1 MTQFKTFYDLSQ
13 PVYDHC
19 PGWPTYEPTIVR
31 YEATYEQ
38 DRFNAEQIRLNSH
51 TGTHLDAPFHFFPQG
66 QTIDQLDVS
75 LFQGEAVIVDLR
87 GIIQAKQGITASHL
101 EPYKDQIHEGSI
113 VLFDTGWNEKR
124 SFDKEY
130 MNDWPY
136 LTGEGAEWLK
146 ARKIKGVGIDT
157 LSMGGWY
164 EGTGRPCHEVL
175 LSGGIWIL
183 EEISIPDELA
193 KLGSC
198 YLMAFP
204 IKLKGFSGGP
214 ARAVGCRLSA
224 VLNHTKTEEIHE
236 KHGSPPF
243 SILPNTGKWR
253 EPMNAPTA
261 LPKI

>member
-1 MTQFKTFYDLSQ
+1 MTQFKKFYDLSQ

-19 PGWPTYEPTIVR
+19 PGWPTYEPTVVR
-31 YEATYEQ
+31 YEATYEK

-51 TGTHLDAPFHFFPQG
+51 TGTHLDAPFHFFPDG
-66 QTIDQLDVS
+66 
-75 LFQGEAVIVDLR
+75 
-87 GIIQAKQGITASHL
+87 KQGIDASHL
-101 EPYKDQIHEGSI
+101 EPYADKIHEGSI

-130 MNDWPY
+130 TNDWPY

-146 ARKIKGVGIDT
+146 VKGIKGVGIDT

-164 EGTGRPCHEVL
+164 EGTGRPCHEAL

-193 KLGSC
+193 KLESC

-214 ARAVGCRLSA
+214 ARAVAA
-224 VLNHTKTEEIHE
+224 V
-236 KHGSPPF
+236 
-243 SILPNTGKWR
+243 
-253 EPMNAPTA
+253 
-261 LPKI
+261 

>member
-1 MTQFKTFYDLSQ
+1 MTQFQKFYDLSQ

-19 PGWPTYEPTIVR
+19 PGWPTYEPTVVR
-31 YEATYEQ
+31 YEACYEK
-38 DRFNAEQIRLNSH
+38 DRFNAEQIRSNSH
-51 TGTHLDAPFHFFPQG
+51 TGTHLDAPFHFFPDG

-75 LFQGEAVIVDLR
+75 LFQGDAVIVDLR
-87 GIIQAKQGITASHL
+87 GIIQAKQGIDVSHL
-101 EPYKDQIHEGSI
+101 EPYADKIRPGSI

-130 MNDWPY
+130 MYDWPY
-136 LTGEGAEWLK
+136 LTGDGAEWLK
-146 ARKIKGVGIDT
+146 AKGIKGVGIDT

-164 EGTGRPCHEVL
+164 EGTGRPCHETL

-193 KLGSC
+193 KLGAC

-214 ARAVGCRLSA
+214 ARAVAA
-224 VLNHTKTEEIHE
+224 V
-236 KHGSPPF
+236 
-243 SILPNTGKWR
+243 
-253 EPMNAPTA
+253 
-261 LPKI
+261 

>member
-1 MTQFKTFYDLSQ
+1 MTQFQKFYDLSQ

-19 PGWPTYEPTIVR
+19 PGWPTYEPTVVR
-31 YEATYEQ
+31 YEACYEK

-51 TGTHLDAPFHFFPQG
+51 TGTHLDAPFHFFPDG

-75 LFQGEAVIVDLR
+75 LFQGDAVIVDLR
-87 GIIQAKQGITASHL
+87 GIIQAKQGIDVSHL
-101 EPYKDQIHEGSI
+101 EPYADKIRPGSI

-136 LTGEGAEWLK
+136 LTGDGAEWLK
-146 ARKIKGVGIDT
+146 AKGIRGVGIDT

-164 EGTGRPCHEVL
+164 EGTGRPCHEAL

-214 ARAVGCRLSA
+214 ARAVAA
-224 VLNHTKTEEIHE
+224 V
-236 KHGSPPF
+236 
-243 SILPNTGKWR
+243 
-253 EPMNAPTA
+253 
-261 LPKI
+261 

>member
-1 MTQFKTFYDLSQ
+1 MTQFKKFYDLSQ

-19 PGWPTYEPTIVR
+19 PGWPTYEPTVVR
-31 YEATYEQ
+31 YEATYEK

-51 TGTHLDAPFHFFPQG
+51 TGTHLDAPFHFFPDG
-66 QTIDQLDVS
+66 KTIDQLDVS
-75 LFQGEAVIVDLR
+75 LFQGNAVIVDLR
-87 GIIQAKQGITASHL
+87 GIIQAKQGIDASHL
-101 EPYKDQIHEGSI
+101 EPYADKIHEGSI

-130 MNDWPY
+130 TNDWPY
-136 LTGEGAEWLK
+136 LTGECAEWLK
-146 ARKIKGVGIDT
+146 AKGIKGVGIDT

-164 EGTGRPCHEVL
+164 EGTGRPCHEAL

-214 ARAVGCRLSA
+214 ARAVAA
-224 VLNHTKTEEIHE
+224 V
-236 KHGSPPF
+236 
-243 SILPNTGKWR
+243 
-253 EPMNAPTA
+253 
-261 LPKI
+261 

>member
-87 GIIQAKQGITASHL
+87 GIIQTKQGITASHL

-214 ARAVGCRLSA
+214 ARAVAA
-224 VLNHTKTEEIHE
+224 V
-236 KHGSPPF
+236 
-243 SILPNTGKWR
+243 
-253 EPMNAPTA
+253 
-261 LPKI
+261 

>member
-1 MTQFKTFYDLSQ
+1 MTQFKKFYDLSQ

-19 PGWPTYEPTIVR
+19 PGWPTYEPTVVR
-31 YEATYEQ
+31 YEATYEK

-51 TGTHLDAPFHFFPQG
+51 TGTHLDAPFHFFPQ
-66 QTIDQLDVS
+66 
-75 LFQGEAVIVDLR
+75 
-87 GIIQAKQGITASHL
+87 AKQGIDASHL
-101 EPYKDQIHEGSI
+101 EPYADKIHEGSI

-130 MNDWPY
+130 TNDWPY

-146 ARKIKGVGIDT
+146 VKGIKGVGIDT

-164 EGTGRPCHEVL
+164 EGTGRPCHEAL

-193 KLGSC
+193 KLESC

-214 ARAVGCRLSA
+214 ARAVAA
-224 VLNHTKTEEIHE
+224 V
-236 KHGSPPF
+236 
-243 SILPNTGKWR
+243 
-253 EPMNAPTA
+253 
-261 LPKI
+261 

>member
-1 MTQFKTFYDLSQ
+1 MTQFQKFYDLSQ

-19 PGWPTYEPTIVR
+19 PGWPTYEPTVVR
-31 YEATYEQ
+31 YEACYEK

-51 TGTHLDAPFHFFPQG
+51 TGTHLDAPFHFFPDG

-75 LFQGEAVIVDLR
+75 LFQGDAVIVDLR
-87 GIIQAKQGITASHL
+87 GNIQAKQGIDVSHL
-101 EPYKDQIHEGSI
+101 EPYADKIRPGSI

-130 MNDWPY
+130 MYDWPY
-136 LTGEGAEWLK
+136 LTGDGAEWLK
-146 ARKIKGVGIDT
+146 AKGIKGVGIDT

-164 EGTGRPCHEVL
+164 EGTGRPCHETL

-193 KLGSC
+193 KLGAC

-214 ARAVGCRLSA
+214 ARAVAA
-224 VLNHTKTEEIHE
+224 V
-236 KHGSPPF
+236 
-243 SILPNTGKWR
+243 
-253 EPMNAPTA
+253 
-261 LPKI
+261 